1 MRRTCDGHARARNWK
16 PERELKPKPAHH
28 ALHLRRTIM
37 SRKLALGLVA
47 AASLGAM
54 ALAPSAASA
63 HGWGGHHHHHFGHF
77 GHHYGHGFGVA
88 YIGGYD
94 EGCYVVRRV
103 PTPFGFR
110 LRTIN
115 VCD

>member
-1 MRRTCDGHARARNWK
+1 MDGITATTAT
-16 PERELKPKPAHH
+16 A
-28 ALHLRRTIM
+28 I
-37 SRKLALGLVA
+37 
-47 AASLGAM
+47 
-54 ALAPSAASA
+54 SATA
-63 HGWGGHHHHHFGHF
+63 
-77 GHHYGHGFGVA
+77 VA

-94 EGCYVVRRV
+94 DGCYVVRRV